1 MTPEEFKNSW
11 RDTDQPLSPISP
23 VRLLDFN
30 MQPATNAFLV
40 KSGLPV
46 YASPLISF
54 VEDSDD
60 IYHGIARFTV
70 QFNTGD
76 QQAAFEKYIVIG
88 SCHEG
93 DVIVVNTADND
104 VIELLDHK
112 ENYKPLFFNTSIN
125 HLADFLIIYR
135 DFEDEIMK
143 EHGEEGIMNS
153 LFTDAQFMLMQE
165 RMKAVD
171 ERALTENGFWKGELE
186 LILMERQDYLNSMKE
201 SAEDDT
207 LEDV

>member
-23 VRLLDFN
+23 VRLFDFN
-30 MQPATNAFLV
+30 MQPGTNAFLV

-54 VEDSDD
+54 AEDSDD
-60 IYHGIARFTV
+60 IYHGIAKFTV
-70 QFNTGD
+70 QFDTGD
-76 QQAAFEKYIVIG
+76 QRDAFDKYIVIG

-93 DVIVVNTADND
+93 DVIVVNTADKD
-104 VIELLDHK
+104 VIELLDHND
-112 ENYKPLFFNTSIN
+112 NYKPLFFNTSIN

-135 DFEDEIMK
+135 DFEDDIMK
-143 EHGEEGIMNS
+143 EQGDEGIMNS
-153 LFTDAQFMLMQE
+153 LFTDAQFEQLKE
-165 RMKAVD
+165 RMMGID

-186 LILMERQDYLNSMKE
+186 LLLSERQDYLNSIKE
-201 SAEDDT
+201 SVADDT
-207 LEDV
+207 SDDV